1 MAHYTIFE
9 LERIEK
15 VLQAKLV
22 AAKEAYHERLDFVR
36 SKFKADLIEKGRAG
50 NGVAIHG
57 SAVGY
62 PNEGVSGVLSDAWE
76 KYQTED
82 MDLMLLSGEVDL
94 FERGINALYSYWNS
108 SVEIFIDNMREKAE
122 KEKPRY
128 VINRDPDDD
137 DVRYP

>member
-15 VLQAKLV
+15 VLQAKLYS
-22 AAKEAYHERLDFVR
+22 AREAYRDREAIVI
-36 SKFKADLIEKGRAG
+36 KNFKAHLIETGRAG

-57 SAVGY
+57 AAVGY
-62 PNEGVSGVLSDAWE
+62 QGEPVSGVLSELWE
-76 KYQTED
+76 KFREED
-82 MDLMLLSGEVDL
+82 MDLMLLWGEVDL

-108 SVEIFIDNMREKAE
+108 SVEIFIDSMREKVE
-122 KEKPRY
+122 NEKPRY
-128 VINRDPDDD
+128 AINPDPDG

>member
-15 VLQAKLV
+15 VLQAKLYS
-22 AAKEAYHERLDFVR
+22 AREAYMEKEAVVRKDFITKYRESTGIVNLTVDE
-36 SKFKADLIEKGRAG
+36 AHLL
-50 NGVAIHG
+50 NG
-57 SAVGY
+57 
-62 PNEGVSGVLSDAWE
+62 EWE
-76 KYQTED
+76 KHKLQH

-128 VINRDPDDD
+128 AINQDPEG